1 MNLIQQLA
9 EYQNAPLPTLEAAK
23 KGANPNVSPWVAGA
37 ILSDRLEKQKR
48 MAMGQGAA
56 QGPMPTVDEQQDQ
69 EVAGI
74 MGALNAPQAQPAQ
87 AAPQEPVMAASG
99 GLMDAHVDPKM
110 FDFCGGGIIAFEEG
124 GKAEAKS
131 AEEKQREDD
140 QAALAKLW
148 ETIKGANRDA
158 GAAIADVA
166 TLPIRGL
173 AGAYDTAVVRPMRAA
188 GIDAGYLS
196 KHLVPEGVDPSSMT
210 PFYDKYARGNAPQPA
225 PKEDKNAEIERLI
238 RDTAAGGEG
247 RGKRITPE
255 QAAEVA
261 RQNDAIRAQQAA
273 AQKAADKRQAP
284 AAAPSGAAAGITAA
298 LGPVQKALTNAPEWA
313 TLEEARK
320 REFEAPDMAKT
331 PGELAAEREA
341 HLKAQGITK
350 KPWDLAAEQTAE
362 LRKIMGQETADR
374 AAKREADLGRP
385 TYRRIIE
392 NMGAGSFGQS
402 GAAGTRANRK
412 YQDEMD
418 AEDQRLKELNYNRM
432 MKLNEID
439 AKAQELR
446 YNEATGD
453 VAAAQKNRQ
462 EIAKLKREAQKD
474 QAAVAQ
480 VQATQRQLAASHD
493 ASNATTLAA
502 ARERMGASGALT
514 PKQIADIRDKA
525 YDNINNKVKAGGV
538 PLQMAMK
545 KDPQMFERMVQEE
558 TNRLLSAYTGG
569 TMPAPSAT
577 GAGGKSPTG
586 WGKAQVVK

>member
-37 ILSDRLEKQKR
+37 ILSDRIEKQKR

-87 AAPQEPVMAASG
+87 AAPAQQEPVMAASG

-284 AAAPSGAAAGITAA
+284 AVAPSGAGITAA
-298 LGPVQKALTNAPEWA
+298 LGPVQKALTTAPEWA

-320 REFEAPDMAKT
+320 REFEAPKIGETAA
-331 PGELAAEREA
+331 ELAAEREA

-362 LRKIMGQETADR
+362 LRRIMGQETADR

-392 NMGAGSFGQS
+392 GMGAGSFGQAGS
-402 GAAGTRANRK
+402 EGTRANRK
-412 YQDEMD
+412 YQDAMD

-453 VAAAQKNRQ
+453 VASAQKNRQ

-493 ASNATTLAA
+493 AQNATTLAA
-502 ARERMGASGALT
+502 ARERANAGVGAESKEIQMAEAAFARDPEAAALRKRLEGMISKKDRADGLRRLREIQASKYRQFGLTLEGAGAT
-514 PKQIADIRDKA
+514 ST
-525 YDNINNKVKAGGV
+525 GV
-538 PLQMAMK
+538 PQY
-545 KDPQMFERMVQEE
+545 DPSKVREIKR
-558 TNRLLSAYTGG
+558 
-569 TMPAPSAT
+569 
-577 GAGGKSPTG
+577 
-586 WGKAQVVK
+586 

>member
-37 ILSDRLEKQKR
+37 ILSDRIEKEKR

-74 MGALNAPQAQPAQ
+74 MGALNAPQALPGQ

-99 GLMDAHVDPKM
+99 GLMDAPVDPGM
-110 FDFCGGGIIAFEEG
+110 FDFCCGGIIAFEEG
-124 GKAEAKS
+124 GKANAKS

-225 PKEDKNAEIERLI
+225 PKEDKNAEVERLI

-247 RGKRITPE
+247 RGNRITPE
-255 QAAEVA
+255 QAAEVT
-261 RQNDAIRAQQAA
+261 RRNDAIRAQQAA

-284 AAAPSGAAAGITAA
+284 AAAPSGAPRAPAAG
-298 LGPVQKALTNAPEWA
+298 GVMSALTSSDEWKDLNA
-313 TLEEARK
+313 ARQ
-320 REFEAPDMAKT
+320 RMFEQPQMGQTAR
-331 PGELAAEREA
+331 ELAAERES

-350 KPWDLAAEQTAE
+350 KPWELASEQTAA
-362 LRKIMGQETADR
+362 LRKAMGEEDATRKKDLADR
-374 AAKREADLGRP
+374 ETDDRWRTFVANLGS
-385 TYRRIIE
+385 
-392 NMGAGSFGQS
+392 GSFGQS
-402 GAAGTRANRK
+402 AQGGLRANLKR
-412 YQDEMD
+412 EEGIR
-418 AEDQRLKELNYNRM
+418 AEDQRIKEMRYNQNL
-432 MKLNEID
+432 KLNEID

-462 EIAKLKREAQKD
+462 EIAALKRQFEKD
-474 QAAVAQ
+474 QAAIAQ
-480 VQATQRQLAASHD
+480 GQAGVRERAAAAD
-493 ASNATTLAA
+493 AQNATTLAA

-558 TNRLLSAYTGG
+558 TNRLLATYTGG

>member
-74 MGALNAPQAQPAQ
+74 MGALNAQQAQPAQ
-87 AAPQEPVMAASG
+87 AAPAQQEPVMAASG
-99 GLMDAHVDPKM
+99 GLMDAPVDPGM
-110 FDFCGGGIIAFEEG
+110 FDFCGGGIIAFDEG
-124 GKAEAKS
+124 GGVDDAVYDPVTGALISGGETRRGENQTVREALGIGNVENRRALER
-131 AEEKQREDD
+131 AEEEARKASAPKPRPASNLSAGEKDKQSEYARLTKAGVPPEL
-140 QAALAKLW
+140 AAQ
-148 ETIKGANRDA
+148 
-158 GAAIADVA
+158 
-166 TLPIRGL
+166 L
-173 AGAYDTAVVRPMRAA
+173 AGMSPAAKPAAPAVAKP
-188 GIDAGYLS
+188 
-196 KHLVPEGVDPSSMT
+196 
-210 PFYDKYARGNAPQPA
+210 
-225 PKEDKNAEIERLI
+225 
-238 RDTAAGGEG
+238 
-247 RGKRITPE
+247 
-255 QAAEVA
+255 
-261 RQNDAIRAQQAA
+261 
-273 AQKAADKRQAP
+273 P
-284 AAAPSGAAAGITAA
+284 AAAPAGAGITAA

-480 VQATQRQLAASHD
+480 VQATQRQLAAAHD
-493 ASNATTLAA
+493 AQNATTLAA

-558 TNRLLSAYTGG
+558 TNRLLATYTGG